1 MAAGGRKAV
10 WLQDGNQRQ
19 QGGEVPLQ
27 LSLRGSQPALSL
39 VLPWGMW
46 QMKRRRMLA
55 VAAAWQ
61 GSQKGHAADRE
72 DTIRAG
78 EICKV
83 EALLAQKCRGSL
95 GPPYH

>member
-1 MAAGGRKAV
+1 
-10 WLQDGNQRQ
+10 
-19 QGGEVPLQ
+19 
-27 LSLRGSQPALSL
+27 
-39 VLPWGMW
+39 
-46 QMKRRRMLA
+46 MLA

-83 EALLAQKCRGSL
+83 EALLTQKCRGSL
-95 GPPYH
+95 EPPYH